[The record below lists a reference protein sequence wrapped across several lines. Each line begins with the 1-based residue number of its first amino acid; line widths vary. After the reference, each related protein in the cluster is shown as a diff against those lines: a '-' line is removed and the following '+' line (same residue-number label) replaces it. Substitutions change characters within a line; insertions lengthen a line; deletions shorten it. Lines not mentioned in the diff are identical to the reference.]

1 MAGIIIAQTVQ
12 YGDEL
17 PVWTWRKGGKDDSDK
32 CFRLIQGS
40 ASDDVAGNEII
51 EVDEDKNIRF
61 FGNVTLDN
69 IQLQANS
76 LDGSL
81 LKDGTVPGS
90 KIQANTTI
98 TATLIGNADSATKDA
113 SGNVITTTYA
123 TKSEVSS
130 LTTTVGTKLNQA
142 QADLLY
148 AKLSDLEITNGKV
161 DSNTSNISTLQ
172 GTVSTATQ
180 NITSLQSSV
189 YQNTSAISTA
199 NGNITNLQNQ
209 KINISGDRGQIGGY
223 EQTASLSGSQTFTIS
238 SADTT
243 IVHTTGNVTFTF
255 TPAAETQVSVK
266 VIEAIADGTTTL
278 NYAGMVWN
286 NNGSAPTWGTA
297 GARLVLVAHWIGGQ
311 VVVNVSHN
319 TEA

>member
-17 PVWTWRKGGKDDSDK
+17 PVWTWRKGGKEEGDN
-32 CFRLIQGS
+32 CFRLIMGS
-40 ASDDVAGNEII
+40 ASDDVAGNEVI

-69 IQLQANS
+69 IKLQANS
-76 LDGSL
+76 LDGSII
-81 LKDGTVPGS
+81 KDGTIPGT
-90 KIQANTTI
+90 KIQSGTTI
-98 TATLIGNADSATKDA
+98 TGTLIGNAESATKDG
-113 SGNVITTTYA
+113 SGNVITTHYA
-123 TKSEVSS
+123 TKDELSS

-142 QADLLY
+142 QADMLY
-148 AKLSDLEITNGKV
+148 AKISDLTLPNQNVTK
-161 DSNTSNISTLQ
+161 NTSSIES
-172 GTVSTATQ
+172 
-180 NITSLQSSV
+180 
-189 YQNTSAISTA
+189 A
-199 NGNITNLQNQ
+199 NGSITNLQNQ
-209 KINISGDRGQIGGY
+209 KINISGARGQIGGY
-223 EQTASLSGSQTFTIS
+223 ETAASLSGTQTFTIE
-238 SADTT
+238 SADTSV
-243 IVHTTGNVTFTF
+243 VHTNGAVTFTF
-255 TPAAETQVSVK
+255 TPGSENQVSVK

-278 NYAGMVWN
+278 NYAGMVWC